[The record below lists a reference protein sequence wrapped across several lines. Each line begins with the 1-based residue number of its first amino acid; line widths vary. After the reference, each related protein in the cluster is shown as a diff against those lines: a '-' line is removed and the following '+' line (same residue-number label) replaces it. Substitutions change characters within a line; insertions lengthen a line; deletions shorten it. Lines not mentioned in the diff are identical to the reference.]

1 MVVPPHVSATM
12 HTLREQH
19 VPTAQTLPRAQSAL
33 VVQSARP
40 EQGVWPSA
48 QKPAPPVTEAHT
60 HEPPGPQA
68 VKVSHV
74 WPVQEFNE
82 QAPLLHTPES
92 HTTPHAPQFAG
103 SLVRSRHAAPQAVK
117 PAAHPVGSGAAEDVD
132 DVDEVED
139 VDDVSTVDVDSV
151 EEVDSAEDVD
161 DVDSAEE
168 VDDVDSAEEVDDIDS
183 VDDEDDADDDEL
195 LDDPEVATEVTV
207 MVVVLSVSVTTWLVM
222 P

>member
-92 HTTPHAPQFAG
+92 HCRKGLHRQFPSQISCHADG
-103 SLVRSRHAAPQAVK
+103 IGRR
-117 PAAHPVGSGAAEDVD
+117 G
-132 DVDEVED
+132 
-139 VDDVSTVDVDSV
+139 
-151 EEVDSAEDVD
+151 
-161 DVDSAEE
+161 
-168 VDDVDSAEEVDDIDS
+168 
-183 VDDEDDADDDEL
+183 
-195 LDDPEVATEVTV
+195 
-207 MVVVLSVSVTTWLVM
+207 
-222 P
+222 